1 MGLKNL
7 VPLIRKAQSGDQNA
21 MLELLLE
28 FEPSI
33 IKYSRRYTNQVNEDC
48 YQELAVQFIIA
59 VQSFDLSKYTGD

>member
-33 IKYSRRYTNQVNEDC
+33 IKCSRRYTNQVNEDC

>member
-33 IKYSRRYTNQVNEDC
+33 IKYSRHYTNQINEDC

>member
-48 YQELAVQFIIA
+48 YQELAVQFIMA
-59 VQSFDLSKYTGD
+59 LRQ

>member
-1 MGLKNL
+1 MGIKNL

-33 IKYSRRYTNQVNEDC
+33 IKYSRRYTNQINEDC
-48 YQELAVQFIIA
+48 YQELVVQFIIA

>member
-1 MGLKNL
+1 MGFKNL

-59 VQSFDLSKYTGD
+59 VQSFDLSKYTGN

>member
-1 MGLKNL
+1 MGFKNL

-33 IKYSRRYTNQVNEDC
+33 IKYSHRYTNQVNEDC

-59 VQSFDLSKYTGD
+59 VQSFDLSKYSGD

>member
-33 IKYSRRYTNQVNEDC
+33 IKYSRRYTNQINEDC
-48 YQELAVQFIIA
+48 YQELVVQFIIA

>member
-7 VPLIRKAQSGDQNA
+7 VPLIWKAQSGDQNA

-33 IKYSRRYTNQVNEDC
+33 IKYSRRYTNQINEDC